1 MNIAQASNGSA
12 LLAEQ
17 FLEILPLV
25 MQGRLRPR
33 SVQDSRSRAS
43 CSRPSSAL
51 NAEALRAP
59 ARLVKGLAPNAMRVA
74 AALAAEAPP
83 YSVVEHPSDASRALT
98 AMAENGIAARREGS
112 RWILCDPLFA
122 LWLKQPPAGRLRLD
136 ERSAD
141 AVPRWALTT

>member
-33 SVQDSRSRAS
+33 SVQEFPITRLLLA
-43 CSRPSSAL
+43 ALLGL
-51 NAEALRAP
+51 NAERLRAP